1 MILKD
6 KQTNM
11 ERVNQFNCFE
21 EEHANSVDMPKTTS
35 NPLRK
40 KKKQLRKFESKYK
53 SNPTPE
59 LSCSIDKLK
68 EEIDK
73 MQNPEKYKYTREPK
87 FKKRKFDKSDKH
99 VKKRIRQHNIKKNK
113 TYNKAN
119 RKRERMEMERKA
131 KEHALKEQWK
141 RWEEERRRSLEEE
154 RQRREQ
160 ERQRWEQEQRQRW
173 EQERQRREKEEEER
187 RLESILMDC
196 PSDIKSFART
206 KDPVVRKRKYRKL
219 SLKYHP
225 DKGGDDKW
233 MKIINNINDR
243 VQVVIH

>member
-11 ERVNQFNCFE
+11 VRVNQFNCFE
-21 EEHANSVDMPKTTS
+21 EEHANSVDIPKTTS

-99 VKKRIRQHNIKKNK
+99 VKKKIRQHNIKKNK

-131 KEHALKEQWK
+131 KEHVLKEQWK

-154 RQRREQ
+154 RQRRE
-160 ERQRWEQEQRQRW
+160 
-173 EQERQRREKEEEER
+173 KEEEEN

-233 MKIINNINDR
+233 MKIINNLNDR
-243 VQVVIH
+243 V